1 MIHERVKVVLEMH
14 DDVVDAL
21 EKIRMTDGPS
31 LYVEVPEGSVLFD
44 NILNLKL
51 LQRESDSIGK
61 DLRFHTE
68 DPVGRKF
75 ITQIQKPDPVAEGFV
90 TKELY
95 EGSSSNMPTIEARL
109 PNRSTNKSKLPKLSI
124 PAFKLPNL
132 ALLKVSGGVLKWLVL
147 GVLTLLILGI
157 VGYYTV
163 WSVPKA
169 HITIKVESR
178 PLPKSVTIRV
188 ENSSTTNSENKIL
201 AGSQLNTTVTESS
214 KANTTGTKEVG
225 EKATGS
231 VKLYNRTNA
240 IIEVEKGTILTF
252 KDKSLDYVLKSTVE
266 VPAQKL
272 ADPTDPA
279 SVSVPGEKEVS
290 VEAKSFGSSYN
301 IDEGETLEL
310 DDYKR
315 SELAAVSFD
324 KFEGG
329 STNTVKVVTQED
341 LDNLS
346 KVLSPKLSESAEK
359 AIKKQSNS
367 SVELIAGSVSYE
379 VSEQKFSHKVD
390 DEAAEVEL
398 TQTVVAKG
406 LGYSPKAL
414 ETLIDSLASDFV
426 PDGFELSDKDKS
438 ITVEVLGNSD
448 DTVLNSTQ
456 ADLQVTL
463 RSFIVTKVDTDK
475 IASDLAGKSLQ
486 EAQKIL
492 GGIRDILTYN
502 LEVSPSIPLLS
513 RVPSNIDNIT
523 IEVERVDD

>member
-51 LQRESDSIGK
+51 LQRESDAIGK

-95 EGSSSNMPTIEARL
+95 EGSSSNMPTVEARL
-109 PNRSTNKSKLPKLSI
+109 PNRSSNKSKLPKLSI

-252 KDKSLDYVLKSTVE
+252 KDKRLDYVLKSTVE

-346 KVLSPKLSESAEK
+346 KVLSPKHSES
-359 AIKKQSNS
+359 
-367 SVELIAGSVSYE
+367 
-379 VSEQKFSHKVD
+379 
-390 DEAAEVEL
+390 
-398 TQTVVAKG
+398 
-406 LGYSPKAL
+406 P
-414 ETLIDSLASDFV
+414 
-426 PDGFELSDKDKS
+426 
-438 ITVEVLGNSD
+438 
-448 DTVLNSTQ
+448 
-456 ADLQVTL
+456 
-463 RSFIVTKVDTDK
+463 
-475 IASDLAGKSLQ
+475 
-486 EAQKIL
+486 
-492 GGIRDILTYN
+492 
-502 LEVSPSIPLLS
+502 
-513 RVPSNIDNIT
+513 
-523 IEVERVDD
+523 